1 MKSKTLPIFLIP
13 IFIIIFYIFYKG
25 LENSNIYTP
34 DVNTKKDIPNFK
46 TKVFDTNNIIN
57 SNEIF
62 KKNKFYLVNIWASWC
77 APCRDEHIFLMK
89 LYKQKNLEIIG
100 INYKDK
106 NDNAKSFLNELS
118 NPYKLIL
125 SDQDGTIAIEWGAY
139 GVPETFLVYE
149 KKIIKKII
157 GPINNNSLLEIQ
169 KLIKCS
175 YSNIC

>member
-1 MKSKTLPIFLIP
+1 MKSKTLPIFLIT

-25 LENSNIYTP
+25 LQNSNIYTP

-46 TKVFDTNNIIN
+46 AKLFDTNNIIN

-62 KKNKFYLVNIWASWC
+62 KENKFYLVNVWASWC
-77 APCRDEHIFLMK
+77 IPCRDEHIFLTK

-106 NDNAKSFLNELS
+106 IDNAKSFLNELS

-149 KKIIKKII
+149 RKIIKKII

-169 KLIKCS
+169 KLIK
-175 YSNIC
+175 